1 MKYLVRFLSAA
12 TLYHAKPG
20 WIFFF
25 HCFLMVVLLFNA
37 VKYEV
42 RLENGTVVS
51 KSDGV
56 EFTVGEGLSPLSQVC
71 TLLR

>member
-1 MKYLVRFLSAA
+1 MD
-12 TLYHAKPG
+12 
-20 WIFFF
+20 IFF

-37 VKYEV
+37 VKYEA
-42 RLENGTVVS
+42 RLEKGTVVS